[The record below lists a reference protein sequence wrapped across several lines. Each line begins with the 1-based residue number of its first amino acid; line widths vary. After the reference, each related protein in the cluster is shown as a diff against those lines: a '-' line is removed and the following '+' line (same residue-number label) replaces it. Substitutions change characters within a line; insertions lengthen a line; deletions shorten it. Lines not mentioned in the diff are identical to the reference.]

1 MARISLANLGVLG
14 GSKPKFQKI
23 SIKGERAMCSQTCG
37 VLSVAG
43 RVLLAGIFFMSAV
56 GNKIPNFAGVAGYMA
71 SEGVPAPQV
80 MLAGA
85 IAFLII
91 GSVSIV
97 LGYKARCGATLL
109 LVFLIAATYFFH
121 DFWTFDDPAERQNQ
135 TIQFMKNA
143 SLMGAMLLI
152 MANGAGAW
160 SLDGRRGVV
169 GDAAAA

>member
-1 MARISLANLGVLG
+1 VNNQLIGL
-14 GSKPKFQKI
+14 
-23 SIKGERAMCSQTCG
+23 T
-37 VLSVAG
+37 SVAG

-56 GNKIPNFAGVAGYMA
+56 GNKIPNFSGVAGYMA

-80 MLAGA
+80 LLAGA
-85 IAFLII
+85 IAFLVV
-91 GSVSIV
+91 GSISIV
-97 LGYKARCGATLL
+97 LGYKARFGAALL
-109 LVFLIAATYFFH
+109 LVFLMAATYFFH

-143 SLMGAMLLI
+143 SLAGAMLFI

-169 GDAAAA
+169 NDAASD